1 MKELGAQKLVVDA
14 VEDGGG
20 YGTKMSNRFTIGIL
34 DLLLKLPGIEILYLE
49 AKLRECPKTLDVV
62 KLDFT
67 ELQKKHAKASWK
79 AGTLSGGISFLTKK
93 NGFGVC
99 IINTLDLV
107 DANWTAPV
115 NCHGF
120 ILNSMSKDDKFAVI
134 RNMLVDFARDN
145 QNRKRIK

>member
-1 MKELGAQKLVVDA
+1 MKELQAQKLVVDA

-20 YGTKMSNRFTIGIL
+20 YGTKMSNRFTVGIL

-49 AKLRECPKTLDVV
+49 AKLREWPKTLDVV

-67 ELQKKHAKASWK
+67 EPQKKHAKDSWK

-93 NGFGVC
+93 NGFGVY
-99 IINTLDLV
+99 IVNTPDLV

-115 NCHGF
+115 NCHKF
-120 ILNSMSKDDKFAVI
+120 IPNSMSKDDKFIQI
-134 RNMLVDFARDN
+134 RFMLVDFARAN
-145 QNRKRIK
+145 HGRTK